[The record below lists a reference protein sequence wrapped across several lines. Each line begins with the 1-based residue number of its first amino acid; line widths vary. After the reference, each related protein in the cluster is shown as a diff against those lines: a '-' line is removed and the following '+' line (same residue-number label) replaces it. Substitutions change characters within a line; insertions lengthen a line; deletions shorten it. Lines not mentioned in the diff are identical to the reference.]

1 MKKLLLI
8 TLLFLY
14 NTSMV
19 YASTRQI
26 ISLPD
31 GTTLVC
37 FYFPSGYVD
46 CQKL

>member
-1 MKKLLLI
+1 MLKIYALALMAVLSI
-8 TLLFLY
+8 G
-14 NTSMV
+14 NAM
-19 YASTRQI
+19 ASTRQI

-37 FYFPSGYVD
+37 FYFPSGFVD